1 MSKPERLVILDGNA
15 ILYRAFFALP
25 PLTTR
30 RTGESTQAVY
40 GFANM
45 LFKAIKELKP
55 DYVAVAFD
63 AGVPTFRH
71 TQFEAYKA
79 QRPQTPEDLARQM
92 ARVRQLVE
100 AFGIPIYEVPGYEAD
115 DLIGALCRQAVE
127 RGVEC
132 VIVTADLDA
141 LQLVGPGVKV
151 LAPRRGLTDTA
162 LYDEEAVRRRFGL
175 EPWQLVDFKA
185 LRGDPSDNIPNV
197 PGVGE
202 KTAMDLI
209 KKFGSIDE
217 LYARLD
223 EVRPPELAARLKQAE
238 ELVRRNRELV
248 KIKTD
253 APVTL
258 NLERCR
264 VGRADR
270 SRVLALL
277 RELEFHSLV
286 ERLDEILPPEA
297 PAPAAA
303 AAGPEG
309 AEVGLGRFLELARPA
324 PAFGALAVGTSPR
337 PMWSELHSLTLAVD
351 GAYCFIPVHPQPEF
365 FGHAH
370 PNAPERLQPLA
381 PLFADPEKQVIGH
394 DLKQLILLLRQEKIE
409 VKNRLYDT
417 MIAAYLL
424 GEKAIEL
431 NELVFSYL
439 GEEVPYPGKKS
450 AHLGSLPLDVVKN
463 YQVRLARRLRELVAQ
478 LDTRLVEQNQTKLF
492 HEVEMPL
499 VPVLADMEW
508 VGVAID
514 VERLGALGRELN
526 RQLRELELKI
536 YNLVGHQ
543 FNLNSPRQLGVVLFE
558 ELGLP
563 RGRKT
568 KTGYSTA
575 AQVLEELRGTHP
587 VIDLL
592 LEYRQLSKLKSTYVD
607 ALPAMINPRTG
618 RVHTSFN
625 QAVVATGRI
634 SSSDPNLQN
643 IPARSEVGR
652 QIRRAFIAAPLPDG
666 TPTRLISADYSQ
678 IELRIL
684 AHITEDPNLIEAFR
698 AGQDIHTAT
707 AAKVFGV
714 RPEEVT
720 PVQRRVAKM
729 MNFAVV
735 YGVTEYGLAIR
746 TELSREE
753 AAEFIRNYFAI
764 YPKVKEY
771 TQEIV
776 RLARRQGYVETL
788 LGRRRY
794 LPEINSANATVRM
807 AAERMAINMPIQG
820 TAADIMKIA
829 MVKLHR
835 RLKEGGYRA
844 NMILQVHDE
853 LVLEAAVDQLLEVGR
868 LVREVMTTA
877 FPLKVPLEVEVNQ
890 GPNWDELEPL
900 EPTVPK
906 VPRPTED
913 IEFEKF
919 AVE

>member
-1 MSKPERLVILDGNA
+1 MPKPERLIILDGNA

-30 RTGESTQAVY
+30 RTGESTHAVY
-40 GFANM
+40 GFTNM
-45 LFKAIKELKP
+45 LFKAIRELKP
-55 DYVAVAFD
+55 EYVAVAFD

-71 TQFEAYKA
+71 ARFEAYKA

-100 AFGIPIYEVPGYEAD
+100 ALGIPTYEVPGYEAD
-115 DLIGALCRQAVE
+115 DLIGAVCRQAVE
-127 RGVEC
+127 RGIEC
-132 VIVTADLDA
+132 IIVTADQDTF
-141 LQLVGPGVKV
+141 QLIGPGVKV
-151 LAPRRGLTDTA
+151 LAPRKGLTDTV
-162 LYDEEAVRRRFGL
+162 LYDEAAIRERFGV
-175 EPWQLVDFKA
+175 EPHQLVDLKA

-202 KTAMDLI
+202 KTAVDLV
-209 KKFGSIDE
+209 KKFGSVE
-217 LYARLD
+217 GLFARLD
-223 EVRPPELAARLKQAE
+223 EVGPSKLADQLKAAE
-238 ELVRRNRELV
+238 ELVRRNLELV

-253 APVTL
+253 APVRL
-258 NLERCR
+258 DLEECR
-264 VGRADR
+264 LGRADR
-270 SRVLALL
+270 SRVLSLL

-286 ERLDEILPPEA
+286 ERLDEILPPESRPPEA
-297 PAPAAA
+297 KP
-303 AAGPEG
+303 GPEPT
-309 AEVGLGRFLELARPA
+309 AVDISELVELAARS
-324 PAFGALAVGTSPR
+324 PAFGALAVGTGPR
-337 PMWSELHSLTLAVD
+337 PMWSTLHSITISVD
-351 GAYCFIPVHPQPEF
+351 GTWAFVLVHPQPEF
-365 FGHAH
+365 FDQTLTDG
-370 PNAPERLQPLA
+370 PERLRALA
-381 PLFADPEKQVIGH
+381 PLFADPGKLLIGH
-394 DLKQLILLLRQEKIE
+394 DLKTLILLLGHEGVE
-409 VKNRLYDT
+409 VKNRLFDT
-417 MIAAYLL
+417 MVAAYLL
-424 GEKAIEL
+424 GEKAIDL
-431 NELVFSYL
+431 NELVFSFL
-439 GEEVPYPGKKS
+439 GEDVPYPAKKS
-450 AHLGSLPLDVVKN
+450 AHLGTLPADTVRA
-463 YQVRLARRLRELVAQ
+463 YQVRLARRLKEVAER
-478 LDTRLVEQNQTKLF
+478 LEARLVEQNQLRLF
-492 HEVEMPL
+492 NEVEMPL
-499 VPVLADMEW
+499 VPVLADMERA
-508 VGVAID
+508 GVAID
-514 VERLGALGRELN
+514 VDRLGTLGRELN

-543 FNLNSPRQLGVVLFE
+543 FNINSPRQLGIVLFD

-575 AQVLEELRGTHP
+575 AQVLEDLRGTHP

-643 IPARSEVGR
+643 IPARTEVGR

-684 AHITEDPNLIEAFR
+684 AHITEDPNLIEAFA
-698 AGQDIHTAT
+698 AGADIHSAT

-714 RPEEVT
+714 PPEQVT
-720 PVQRRVAKM
+720 PLQRRVAKM

-735 YGVTEYGLAIR
+735 YGITEYGLTVR

-771 TQEIV
+771 TREIV
-776 RLARRQGYVETL
+776 KLARRQGYIETL

-794 LPEINSANATVRM
+794 LPEINSPNATVRA

-820 TAADIMKIA
+820 TAADIMKLA
-829 MVKLHR
+829 MIKLHD
-835 RLKEGGYRA
+835 RLRAGHYRA
-844 NMILQVHDE
+844 RMLLQVHDE
-853 LVLEAAVDQLLEVGR
+853 LVLEAAADQVPEIGR
-868 LVREVMTTA
+868 LVRKVMGEA
-877 FPLKVPLEVEVNQ
+877 YPLKVPLEVEVAH

-900 EPTVPK
+900 EPTARRVAKPA
-906 VPRPTED
+906 ED
-913 IEFEKF
+913 IEFEEF

>member
-1 MSKPERLVILDGNA
+1 MPKPERLIILDGNA

-30 RTGESTQAVY
+30 RTGESTHAVY

-45 LFKAIKELKP
+45 LFKAIRELRP

-100 AFGIPIYEVPGYEAD
+100 ALGIPIYEVPGYEAD
-115 DLIGALCRQAVE
+115 DLIGALCRQAAE

-132 VIVTADLDA
+132 IVVTADQDTF
-141 LQLVGPGVKV
+141 QLIGPGVKV
-151 LAPRRGLTDTA
+151 LAPRKGLTDTV
-162 LYDEEAVRRRFGL
+162 LYDEAAIRERFGV
-175 EPWQLVDFKA
+175 EPRQLVDLKA

-202 KTAMDLI
+202 KTALQLI
-209 KKFGSIDE
+209 QKFGSIDG
-217 LYARLD
+217 LFARLG
-223 EVRPPELAARLKQAE
+223 EVQPPKLAEQLRAAQELIRRNL
-238 ELVRRNRELV
+238 ELVR
-248 KIKTD
+248 IKTD
-253 APVTL
+253 APVFL
-258 NLERCR
+258 DLEKCR
-264 VGRADR
+264 LGRADR
-270 SRVLALL
+270 ARILAIL

-286 ERLDEILPPEA
+286 ERLDEILPAEPQPVQARPTPEPPEIEVGEFA
-297 PAPAAA
+297 RI
-303 AAGPEG
+303 AAG
-309 AEVGLGRFLELARPA
+309 L
-324 PAFGALAVGTSPR
+324 PAFGALAVGTNPR
-337 PMWSELHSLTLAVD
+337 PMWANLHSLTLSAD
-351 GAYCFIPVHPQPEF
+351 GTCAFVPVNLQPEF
-365 FGHAH
+365 FGQTPAGV
-370 PNAPERLQPLA
+370 PEKLGVIA
-381 PLFADPEKQVIGH
+381 PLFAEPEKLLIGH
-394 DLKQLILLLRQEKIE
+394 DLKTLIILLGHEGIE
-409 VKNRLYDT
+409 VKNRLFDT

-424 GEKAIEL
+424 GEKATEL
-431 NELVFSYL
+431 NELVFSFL
-439 GEEVPYPGKKS
+439 GEEVAYRAKKS
-450 AHLGSLPLDVVKN
+450 AHLGTLAVDTVRA
-463 YQVRLARRLRELVAQ
+463 YQVRLARRLKELAE
-478 LDTRLVEQNQTKLF
+478 RLGDRLEKQNQARLF
-492 HEVEMPL
+492 REVEMPL
-499 VPVLADMEW
+499 VPVLADMERA
-508 VGVAID
+508 GVAID
-514 VERLGALGRELN
+514 IERLGALGRELN

-543 FNLNSPRQLGVVLFE
+543 FNINSPRQLGMVLFD

-575 AQVLEELRGTHP
+575 AQVLEDLRGTHP

-607 ALPAMINPRTG
+607 ALPAMVNPRTG

-625 QAVVATGRI
+625 QAVVATGRV

-643 IPARSEVGR
+643 IPARTEVGR

-684 AHITEDPNLIEAFR
+684 AHITGDPNLVEAFE

-714 RPEEVT
+714 PPDQVT
-720 PVQRRVAKM
+720 PLQRRVAKM

-735 YGVTEYGLAIR
+735 YGVTEYGLTVR

-753 AAEFIRNYFAI
+753 AAEFIRNYFVI

-776 RLARRQGYVETL
+776 KLARRQGYVETL

-794 LPEINSANATVRM
+794 LPEINSPNATVRA

-820 TAADIMKIA
+820 TAADIMKLA
-829 MVKLHR
+829 MINLHR
-835 RLKEGGYRA
+835 GLKAGGYRA
-844 NMILQVHDE
+844 RMVLQVHDE
-853 LVLEAAVDQLLEVGR
+853 LVLEAAADRVPEVGR

-877 FPLKVPLEVEVNQ
+877 YPLRVPLEVEVAC

-900 EPTVPK
+900 EPTARRAAKPA
-906 VPRPTED
+906 ED
-913 IEFEKF
+913 IEFEQF

>member
-1 MSKPERLVILDGNA
+1 MPKPERLVILDGNA

-30 RTGESTQAVY
+30 RTGEGTQAVY

-45 LFKAIKELKP
+45 LFKALRELKP
-55 DYVAVAFD
+55 EYVAVAFD
-63 AGVPTFRH
+63 AAAPTFRH

-100 AFGIPIYEVPGYEAD
+100 ALGIPIYEMPGYEAD
-115 DLIGALCRQAVE
+115 DLIGALCRQAAE

-132 VIVTADLDA
+132 VVVTADLDA

-162 LYDEEAVRRRFGL
+162 LYDEAAVRQRFGL

-197 PGVGE
+197 PGIGE
-202 KTAMDLI
+202 KTAADLI

-217 LYARLD
+217 LYARLE
-223 EVRPPELAARLKQAE
+223 EVRPQDLAARLRQAE

-258 NLERCR
+258 DLERCR

-270 SRVLALL
+270 PRVLALL

-297 PAPAAA
+297 PAPT
-303 AAGPEG
+303 AGVARPEG
-309 AEVGLGRFLELARPA
+309 AEVGPDRLVELARQA
-324 PAFGALAVGTSPR
+324 PAFGALAVGTGPR
-337 PMWSELHSLTLAVD
+337 PMWSELHSLTLTVD
-351 GAYCFIPVHPQPEF
+351 GTYCFIPVHPQPEF
-365 FGHAH
+365 LGQAAG
-370 PNAPERLQPLA
+370 APEKLAPLA
-381 PLFADPEKQVIGH
+381 PLFADPEKLLLGH
-394 DLKQLILLLRQEKIE
+394 DLKQLILLLRREGIE

-431 NELVFSYL
+431 NELVFAHL
-439 GEEVPYPGKKS
+439 GEEVPYPAKKS
-450 AHLGSLPLDVVKN
+450 VHLGSLPVEAVKN
-463 YQVRLARRLRELVAQ
+463 YQVRLACRLRELTAR
-478 LDTRLVEQNQTKLF
+478 LDERLAEQNQTRLF
-492 HEVEMPL
+492 YEVEMPL

-508 VGVAID
+508 VGVAVD

-543 FNLNSPRQLGVVLFE
+543 FNLNSPRQLGMVLYE

-587 VIDLL
+587 IIDLL

-607 ALPAMINPRTG
+607 ALPAMINARTG

-643 IPARSEVGR
+643 IPARTEVGR

-684 AHITEDPNLIEAFR
+684 AHITEDPNLMEAFR
-698 AGQDIHTAT
+698 AGQDIHTTT

-714 RPEEVT
+714 PPDQVT
-720 PVQRRVAKM
+720 PTQRRVAKM

-735 YGVTEYGLAIR
+735 YGITEYGLTIR

-764 YPKVKEY
+764 YPKVREY

-776 RLARRQGYVETL
+776 KLARRQGYVETL

-794 LPEINSANATVRM
+794 LPEINSPNASVRT

-844 NMILQVHDE
+844 NLILQVHDE
-853 LVLEAAVDQLLEVGR
+853 LVLEVAADQVLEVGR
-868 LVREVMTTA
+868 LVREEMSTA
-877 FPLKVPLEVEVNQ
+877 FPLRVPLEVEVNQ

-900 EPTVPK
+900 EPTARK
-906 VPRPTED
+906 VPRPAGD
-913 IEFEKF
+913 IEFETF
-919 AVE
+919 AVQ

>member
-1 MSKPERLVILDGNA
+1 MAKPERLIILDGNA

-25 PLTTR
+25 PLTAR
-30 RTGESTQAVY
+30 RTGEGTHAVY

-45 LFKAIKELKP
+45 LFKAIRELKP

-71 TQFEAYKA
+71 AQFEAYKA
-79 QRPQTPEDLARQM
+79 QRPQTPQDLARQM

-100 AFGIPIYEVPGYEAD
+100 ALGIPIYEVPGYEAD
-115 DLIGALCRQAVE
+115 DLIGALCHQAVD

-132 VIVTADLDA
+132 IIVTADQDTF
-141 LQLVGPGVKV
+141 QLIGPGIKV
-151 LAPRRGLTDTA
+151 LAPRKGLTDTV
-162 LYDEEAVRRRFGL
+162 LYDEAAVRQRFGV
-175 EPWQLVDFKA
+175 EPRQLVDLKA

-202 KTAMDLI
+202 KTAVQLI
-209 KKFGSIDE
+209 QKFGSVDE
-217 LYARLD
+217 LLARLD
-223 EVRPPELAARLKQAE
+223 EVRPPELAARLRQAE

-248 KIKTD
+248 RIETD
-253 APVTL
+253 APVVL
-258 NLERCR
+258 DLEKCR
-264 VGRADR
+264 LGRADR

-286 ERLDEILPPEA
+286 ERLDEILPAESP
-297 PAPAAA
+297 PAQ
-303 AAGPEG
+303 AGPGPEP
-309 AEVGLGRFLELARPA
+309 AEVDLDRFLELAGRS
-324 PAFGALAVGTSPR
+324 PAFGALAVGMGPR
-337 PMWSELHSLTLAVD
+337 PMWSDLHSLALAVD
-351 GAYCFIPVHPQPEF
+351 GAYCFVPVRPQPEF
-365 FGHAH
+365 FGQTQ
-370 PNAPERLQPLA
+370 PGAPEAVRTLA
-381 PLFADPEKQVIGH
+381 PLFGDREKVVIGH
-394 DLKQLILLLRQEKIE
+394 DLKQLILLLRREGVE
-409 VKNRLYDT
+409 VKNRLFDT
-417 MIAAYLL
+417 MVAAYLL

-431 NELVFSYL
+431 NELVFSFL
-439 GEEVPYPGKKS
+439 GEEVPYPAKKS
-450 AHLGSLPLDVVKN
+450 VHLGTLPVEVVKN
-463 YQVRLARRLRELVAQ
+463 FQVRLARRLKELADQ
-478 LDTRLVEQNQTKLF
+478 LEARLAEQNQLRLF
-492 HEVEMPL
+492 NEVEMPL

-514 VERLGALGRELN
+514 IEQLGALARELN
-526 RQLRELELKI
+526 QQLRELELKI
-536 YNLVGHQ
+536 YNLAGHQ
-543 FNLNSPRQLGVVLFE
+543 FNINSPRQLGAVLFD
-558 ELGLP
+558 ELKLP

-575 AQVLEELRGTHP
+575 AQVLEELRGGHP
-587 VIDLL
+587 IIDLL

-607 ALPAMINPRTG
+607 ALPAMVNPRTG

-643 IPARSEVGR
+643 IPARSEIGR
-652 QIRRAFIAAPLPDG
+652 RIRRAFIAAPLPDG
-666 TPTRLISADYSQ
+666 SPTRLISADYSQ

-684 AHITEDPNLIEAFR
+684 AHITGDPNLVEAFK
-698 AGQDIHTAT
+698 AGEDIHTAT

-720 PVQRRVAKM
+720 PLQRRVAKM

-771 TQEIV
+771 TREIV
-776 RLARRQGYVETL
+776 NLARRQGYVETV

-794 LPEINSANATVRM
+794 LPEIESPNATIRA

-829 MVKLHR
+829 MVRLHG

-844 NMILQVHDE
+844 NIILQVHDE
-853 LVLEAAVDQLLEVGR
+853 LVLEAAEDQVGEVGR
-868 LVREVMTTA
+868 LVRDVMSTA
-877 FPLKVPLEVEVNQ
+877 YPLKVPLEVEVSH

-900 EPTVPK
+900 EPTA
-906 VPRPTED
+906 RRIARAAED
-913 IEFEKF
+913 IEFEEF
-919 AVE
+919 PVE